1 MTNIEAFEIAR
12 RKAVKGH
19 NDWIVWPGKDGSWH
33 AERRSPKAIKAAMLA
48 AGTQGKWHLIAAN
61 SGHGH
66 LYNWPIGLIMM
77 RNAKY
82 GC

>member
-19 NDWIVWPGKDGSWH
+19 NDWIVWRNRDGSFSTK
-33 AERRSPKAIKAAMLA
+33 RRSPKAIKAAMIA
-48 AGTQGKWHLIAAN
+48 SGTQGKWYLIAAN
-61 SGHGH
+61 NGIGHI
-66 LYNWPIGLIMM
+66 YNWRIGLIMM